1 MAPESG
7 LRARLGRTFLLQA
20 AFIGAA
26 AVISVFLASALL
38 EGVLIRQALR
48 DEAAHFL
55 VAARRRCDVPTP
67 GYGQSPRLHRERA
80 GRSRGPVARV
90 SRPEHR

>member
-26 AVISVFLASALL
+26 TVISVFLASALL

-48 DEAAHFL
+48 DEAAHFWS
-55 VAARRRCDVPTP
+55 RRADDATFPLPDTVNLQGYIEGAPADLSTLPP
-67 GYGQSPRLHRERA
+67 GWE
-80 GRSRGPVARV
+80 
-90 SRPEHR
+90 